1 LSAFSEN
8 FEAWIPKIFCA
19 VAVLHTVCLANVF
32 SFASLETLR
41 SWESVG
47 EYSLIFTVSFCLL
60 TIWASFRSKSSS
72 ATNVY
77 WIVTFIV
84 LVPCIIATFALINTG
99 AVLVHSNV
107 EIEPSKSEALYFSV
121 VTFTTLGYG
130 DYSPSEALRPIS
142 AFQALLGFT
151 FIPLFIAELIK
162 FSQRNEPSKV
172 ETDLR
177 SSLKTLLKSSIV
189 QQEKVETIAF
199 ELNGLADR
207 LIQDKRPENPSPEP
221 EKSA

>member
-1 LSAFSEN
+1 MSVFSQN
-8 FEAWIPKIFCA
+8 PHPWFPKIFCT
-19 VAVLHTVCLANVF
+19 VAVVYTVSLIGLF
-32 SFASLETLR
+32 SLVSLEKLR

-47 EYSLIFTVSFCLL
+47 EFALIFTVTFCIL
-60 TIWASFRSKSSS
+60 TIWASVRSKSSS
-72 ATNVY
+72 ANNIY
-77 WIVTFIV
+77 WIATFIA

-99 AVLVHSNV
+99 AVLIHSDV
-107 EIEPSKSEALYFSV
+107 EIKPSKPEALYFSV

-162 FSQRNEPSKV
+162 FSQKNEPSKV
-172 ETDLR
+172 ESDMRASLR
-177 SSLKTLLKSSIV
+177 TLLKSSIV

-199 ELNGLADR
+199 ELNGLADS
-207 LIQDKRPENPSPEP
+207 LAQDKQTEEKAKEP
-221 EKSA
+221 EAGA